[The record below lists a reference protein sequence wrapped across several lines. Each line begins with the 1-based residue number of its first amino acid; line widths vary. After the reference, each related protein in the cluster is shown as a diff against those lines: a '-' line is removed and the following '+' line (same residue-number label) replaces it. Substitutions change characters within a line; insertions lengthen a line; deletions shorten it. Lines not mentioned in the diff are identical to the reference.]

1 MKQKLSRL
9 LNTEFSWIEL
19 QLGERKLQNDQV
31 NDFLI
36 YKNVDKNNKN
46 SIKVLGKLGGE
57 QDGSLEIH
65 LSIVESP
72 DELDALLKMPPF
84 SEKEEDREKT
94 KDNDSES
101 FDAFLA
107 RQPHNP
113 RPRLIYQPEK
123 DLLEKDEREGTMGR
137 FENMYLY
144 L

>member
-1 MKQKLSRL
+1 MDWTSVGRSEAPEWPGEWFLDLQKCRC
-9 LNTEFSWIEL
+9 
-19 QLGERKLQNDQV
+19 RK
-31 NDFLI
+31 
-36 YKNVDKNNKN
+36 NKN
-46 SIKVLGKLGGE
+46 SIKVIGKLGGE

-72 DELDALLKMPPF
+72 EELDALLKMPPF

>member
-1 MKQKLSRL
+1 M
-9 LNTEFSWIEL
+9 
-19 QLGERKLQNDQV
+19 DV
-31 NDFLI
+31 
-36 YKNVDKNNKN
+36 
-46 SIKVLGKLGGE
+46 
-57 QDGSLEIH
+57 
-65 LSIVESP
+65 
-72 DELDALLKMPPF
+72 ALKMPPF
-84 SEKEEDREKT
+84 SEKGEEESQKK
-94 KDNDSES
+94 KDIDDKES